1 MVYKTVVDNY
11 LKNNYIFIQ
20 NGYYLSPYFDE
31 EKELLRLQK
40 LSNKLNILKP
50 YHDELAQKI
59 KEKWNQN
66 QIENF
71 SCADLSNTKKEKC
84 CKNLYSQ
91 NDFQYSNCLN
101 LRRHKQNYCNEI
113 IFFIFTLLNII
124 CINVIKFI

>member
-1 MVYKTVVDNY
+1 MVYQTVIDNY

-31 EKELLRLQK
+31 KKELLRLQK

-50 YHDELAQKI
+50 YHNELVKKI
-59 KEKWNQN
+59 KEKSNQN
-66 QIENF
+66 KIENF
-71 SCADLSNTKKEKC
+71 SCTDLTNTEKEKC
-84 CKNLYSQ
+84 CKNLYPQ
-91 NDFQYSNCLN
+91 NDFQYYNCFHVT
-101 LRRHKQNYCNEI
+101 RYKENYCYEI